1 METRAWIILL
11 ALSALTTALAVAQP
25 ALTGWAIP
33 ACSSVLLGL
42 AWLKARVILARYLGL
57 AAAPDWL
64 RGFNLV
70 LALYAGLLLTLTLAA

>member
-1 METRAWIILL
+1 METRAWIALL
-11 ALSALTTALAVAQP
+11 ALSAITTTLAVVQP
-25 ALTGWAIP
+25 ALTGWAI
-33 ACSSVLLGL
+33 AASSSLLLVL

-70 LALYAGLLLTLTLAA
+70 LALYAILLLALTLAA

>member
-1 METRAWIILL
+1 METRAWIALL
-11 ALSALTTALAVAQP
+11 ALSAITTTLAVVQP
-25 ALTGWAIP
+25 ALT
-33 ACSSVLLGL
+33 VL

-70 LALYAGLLLTLTLAA
+70 LALYAILLLALTLAA